1 MFIGTRTIKT
11 AIGTGVSIAIAHA
24 IGLDYFA
31 TAGTIAILCIQ
42 VTRKRTVKT
51 SLFRFAA
58 SLLVILFAFLFFSLL
73 GYHPWT
79 VTILLLVFLP
89 VLVKLKIQE
98 GFVTSAVILMH
109 IFTLQ
114 EMTIPI
120 LINEMSLVGIGVGVA
135 LLMNLW
141 MPSYNKTIAGLQ
153 CTIEQNF
160 RTIIK
165 EFSIYLRQGES
176 EWDGKEL
183 LETAKLLDQAIKL
196 AVLENENRLIREEN
210 TAFDYFVMREKQFV
224 LLERMMPIV
233 SSLTLQVPQ
242 GTQIAEFLEELGS
255 RVHPGNTAYLFLE
268 KLQVMVEAIKQAP
281 LPLSREEFEIRASLF
296 TLLREIEEYLYIKH
310 NLGKA

>member
-11 AIGTGVSIAIAHA
+11 AIGTGVSIAIAHN
-24 IGLDYFA
+24 IGLDYYG

-51 SLFRFAA
+51 SLFRIAA
-58 SLLVILFAFLFFSLL
+58 CLLAILFAFLFFNVL

-79 VTILLLVFLP
+79 ITLLLLLFLP
-89 VLVKLKIQE
+89 ALVKLKIQE
-98 GFVTSAVILMH
+98 GFVTGAVILLH
-109 IFTLQ
+109 IFTLK
-114 EMTIPI
+114 EMTIPV

-141 MPSYNKTIAGLQ
+141 MPRYNKTLAQLQ
-153 CTIEQNF
+153 CDIENNF

-165 EFSIYLRQGES
+165 EFAIYLRNGES
-176 EWDGKEL
+176 KWDGKEL
-183 LETAKLLDQAIKL
+183 LETTNLLDKAIKL
-196 AVLENENRLIREEN
+196 AVLENENRLVHGEK

-233 SSLTLQVPQ
+233 SSLNLQVPQ

-268 KLQVMVEAIKQAP
+268 KLHDMVNAIKQAP

-296 TLLREIEEYLYIKH
+296 YLLREIEEYLYIKH
-310 NLGKA
+310 NLGKV